1 MALESFRDTWQE
13 MAQRNP
19 RMLHTL
25 TAMRERERAI
35 LQEARPRRAAIL
47 QVICA
52 LPEQVRSDAE
62 LLQAVEAEC
71 IKKEHDALCARCS
84 YTVDTC
90 HECKYNGQ
98 DFTYRRYDNP
108 FLSCIPF
115 CAKHKTQQEQKRIAK
130 LMGVGGVGERFRS
143 RSFATFQETPATRS
157 AVATCRRF
165 CEAVK
170 VDQKAQGLML
180 MGGYGT
186 GKTHLAVAILR
197 ETAEAGIPGMFVVVP
212 DLLGKMRASF
222 DRKDGKADELVTTA
236 KSAPLLVLDDLGAEN
251 PRPWVVELVYVLINH
266 RYEHMLPTVITTNCG
281 GKELEAVFGRR
292 IMSRLA
298 EMTTPVNIRAEDYR
312 MKGAC

>member
-1 MALESFRDTWQE
+1 M
-13 MAQRNP
+13 
-19 RMLHTL
+19 
-25 TAMRERERAI
+25 
-35 LQEARPRRAAIL
+35 
-47 QVICA
+47 
-52 LPEQVRSDAE
+52 RSDAE
-62 LLQAVEAEC
+62 LLQAVEAER
-71 IKKEHDALCARCS
+71 IKQEHDALCARCS

-90 HECKYNGQ
+90 HECRYNTK
-98 DFTYRRYDNP
+98 DFTYHRYDNQ
-108 FLSCIPF
+108 FLSCIPL

-143 RSFATFQETPATRS
+143 RSFATFRETPATRS

-170 VDQKAQGLML
+170 VDPKAQGLML

-236 KSAPLLVLDDLGAEN
+236 KNARLLVMDDLGAEN

-266 RYEHMLPTVITTNCG
+266 RYEHMLPTVITTNYSG
-281 GKELEAVFGRR
+281 NELEAVFGRR